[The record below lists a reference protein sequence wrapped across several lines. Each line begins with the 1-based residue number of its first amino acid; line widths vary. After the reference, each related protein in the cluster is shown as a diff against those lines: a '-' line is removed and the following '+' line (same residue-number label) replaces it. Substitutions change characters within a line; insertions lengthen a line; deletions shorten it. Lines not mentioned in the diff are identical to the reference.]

1 MTNKDLAHIRLEYSR
16 EELSE
21 EHVDVD
27 PFVQF
32 GRWMDEA
39 IAAEVPEPTAMCLST
54 ASKDGR
60 PSSRMVLL
68 KGFDQEGF
76 VFYTNYNSHKGRELA
91 ENPYAALTFFWPEL
105 ERQVRI
111 TGSTSKV
118 SVEES
123 DEYFSSR
130 PYTSRLG
137 AWASDQSEP
146 IESKT
151 VLVTR
156 AAKLAIKYAAGS
168 VPRPPHWGGYRVA
181 PDAIEF
187 WQGRPSRLHDRIVFE
202 RTDTNDWSI
211 TRLSP

>member
-1 MTNKDLAHIRLEYSR
+1 MSKDLTHIRRDYSR

-21 EHVDVD
+21 EHVDKD
-27 PFVQF
+27 PFEQF

-54 ASKDGR
+54 ANSDGR

-68 KGFDQEGF
+68 KGFDSDGF

-91 ENPYAALTFFWPEL
+91 ENPFAAITFFWPEL
-105 ERQVRI
+105 ERQIRI
-111 TGSTSKV
+111 TGCTSKV
-118 SVEES
+118 SAEES
-123 DEYFSSR
+123 DEYFKSR

-151 VLVTR
+151 VLVTK

-168 VPRPPHWGGYRVA
+168 VPRPPHWGGYRIV
-181 PDAIEF
+181 PDTIEF
-187 WQGRPSRLHDRIVFE
+187 WQGRPSRLHDRICYTLKDSEWTIV
-202 RTDTNDWSI
+202 
-211 TRLSP
+211 RLSP

>member
-21 EHVDVD
+21 EHVDAD

-68 KGFDQEGF
+68 KGFDQDGF

-91 ENPYAALTFFWPEL
+91 ENPHAALTFFWPEL

-111 TGSTSKV
+111 AGSTSKV
-118 SVEES
+118 SDEES

-151 VLVTR
+151 VLVTK
-156 AAKLAIKYAAGS
+156 AAKLAIKYATGG
-168 VPRPPHWGGYRVA
+168 VPRPPHWGGYRVV
-181 PDAIEF
+181 PDLIEF
-187 WQGRPSRLHDRIVFE
+187 WQGRPSRLHDRICYE
-202 RTDTNDWSI
+202 MSEGSWRI
-211 TRLSP
+211 KRLSP